1 MRGSKMILLI
11 ECIVCCLIFTCVILP
26 AQYKDPIVMIAS
38 YPPEVIRRVES
49 LPQYKGT
56 IKQREKSHIKKENR
70 RIAAF
75 CDCVIPCCLFF
86 RLQKF
91 C

>member
-1 MRGSKMILLI
+1 MILLI
-11 ECIVCCLIFTCVILP
+11 ECVVCCLIFTCVILP

-56 IKQREKSHIKKENR
+56 I
-70 RIAAF
+70 
-75 CDCVIPCCLFF
+75 
-86 RLQKF
+86 
-91 C
+91 

>member
-1 MRGSKMILLI
+1 MRGLKMILLI

-56 IKQREKSHIKKENR
+56 IKQREKSHVKKKMGGLLLFVILKVLLML
-70 RIAAF
+70 RIGF
-75 CDCVIPCCLFF
+75 
-86 RLQKF
+86 
-91 C
+91 